1 MPECHMATKLKQQSV
16 PKAQRTTTAKQAV
29 PRKGRRG
36 WLKLAGWAKDD
47 PLYDEAMKLGVQWR
61 KAS

>member
-1 MPECHMATKLKQQSV
+1 MAAKLKQPSAS
-16 PKAQRTTTAKQAV
+16 KAQRTPSAKQTV
-29 PRKGRRG
+29 SRKGRRG

-47 PLYDEAMKLGVQWR
+47 PLYDEAMKLGAQWR